1 MYLQVLLLTGHLCDN
16 LIEQTVHN
24 SGVRT
29 LPKVIT
35 NVLSK
40 VCNANQHAP
49 HQGGHFLPANLP
61 PHAPGIWVDHDCNDI
76 QSCKCY
82 VCITAHTCMRISQNQ
97 YACWLRLTRPR
108 QRERDRRTRCDPMDF
123 PCASTLPN
131 SSIGS
136 TQGEAEQISMP
147 VNAVLADIFD
157 TKLSE

>member
-76 QSCKCY
+76 LSHIQSCKCY
-82 VCITAHTCMRISQNQ
+82 VCITAHTCMRISTHAH
-97 YACWLRLTRPR
+97 ACRLPR
-108 QRERDRRTRCDPMDF
+108 QSHTSLQRKTDQNGQKPGTARALGVAHDSQ
-123 PCASTLPN
+123 AA
-131 SSIGS
+131 
-136 TQGEAEQISMP
+136 QHA
-147 VNAVLADIFD
+147 NA
-157 TKLSE
+157 